1 MAAKLGW
8 MLLLVSFVPIA
19 ALGSQL
25 CGSKGHYS
33 FQLLVML
40 PLEKASN
47 AAAGIPQWDR
57 GLEILPAAQ
66 LAADRINGDPN
77 ILPGYNLELIQ
88 VDTGL
93 CTPQFH
99 SEALVNFVRMV
110 TKEDHHIV
118 GIVGLFCTSVAQ
130 LISPF
135 AGRSDLNLL
144 QISGS
149 VSPNF
154 LHNQRQY
161 PHLYQIVPSTTIY
174 IDAVFS
180 LMEHFEWTR
189 IGVVASINEYDS
201 HYFHTAEEFLRSAKL
216 NPSLNVSF
224 HTYLFASSLM
234 KDLQKDGKRIIFAS
248 VGVQKAAE
256 IICSAH
262 RKGLNW
268 PNYVW
273 IFYETDLED
282 LILYAEQCNV
292 HAMNIEEAIEGVFL
306 LHYQLQPINPTIE
319 TITGQTYSEYY
330 DQYRQYLNRSS
341 AEMNFYLHPNPYANV
356 LHDSVLAFA
365 LALNNSVQGLNM
377 ALDCFRIGSEN
388 FTQSLEN
395 TLSTLSFNGTLGHNS
410 FRNSSNRESQIE
422 VGISQVKSGS
432 VVLVG
437 SYQQRTGQIMFQSPG
452 SIGNVPDDRKYVLSS
467 IAVAATLSTLIVIL
481 MILTTLILI
490 IFVVYRN
497 KPEIKATSPKLSCL
511 MFVGCYFLF
520 VSTLVHTLSA
530 AVVNRGAA
538 AVIVC
543 NAVLWGGSLGMN
555 LVLSTLLVRMLR
567 IYHIFNYFGKVG
579 KIWSDRAL
587 LAIAAIIVG
596 ADVLLLLVWALTDTY
611 QIQDYEVYEP
621 DAEPPYYEVMQFCSC
636 NYLQIWLAV
645 ILGEIGVLLLC
656 VFLLAVMTRKI
667 RLQNFKDTKKVNMYI
682 FLMVMIICILIPLW
696 IILRNAGNPTGSNL
710 VIYLGFGATAFLCQ
724 LFLFLPKIVPPLF
737 LRHVKYKATETE
749 QSRRE
754 KTESQ
759 SLPGIVNAVIRQD
772 SGLSNVSML
781 ISSL

>member
-1 MAAKLGW
+1 MAAKLCW
-8 MLLLVSFVPIA
+8 ILLLVFLVLFV
-19 ALGSQL
+19 ALGPEL
-25 CGSKGHYS
+25 CRSKGIS
-33 FQLLVML
+33 IQLLVML

-47 AAAGIPQWDR
+47 TAAGIPKWDR
-57 GLEILPAAQ
+57 GLEILPAAW

-77 ILPGYNLELIQ
+77 ILPGYHLELIP

-99 SEALVNFVRMV
+99 SQALVNLVR
-110 TKEDHHIV
+110 TLTQEDHHIV
-118 GIVGLFCTSVAQ
+118 GVVGLFCTSLVQ

-149 VSPNF
+149 VSPKF
-154 LHNQRQY
+154 LNNERQY
-161 PHLYQIVPSTTIY
+161 PHLYQIIPSTAIY
-174 IDAVFS
+174 IDVVFS
-180 LMEHFEWTR
+180 LMEQFERTR
-189 IGVVASINEYDS
+189 IGVVASINEFDS
-201 HYFHTAEEFLRSAKL
+201 YYFHTAEEFLQSAKH
-216 NPSLNVSF
+216 NPSLSVSF
-224 HTYLFASSLM
+224 RSYLFASSLM
-234 KDLQKDGKRIIFAS
+234 KGLQKDGKRIMFAS
-248 VGVQKAAE
+248 VGVQKAAD
-256 IICSAH
+256 IICSAYQ
-262 RKGLNW
+262 KGLTW

-273 IFYETDLED
+273 IFYEIDLED
-282 LILYAEQCNV
+282 LLLYASEHCNV
-292 HAMNIEEAIEGVFL
+292 DAMKIQEAIEGVFL
-306 LHYQLQPINPTIE
+306 LRYQLQPNNPGIE
-319 TITGQTYSEYY
+319 SVIGQSYSEYY
-330 DQYRQYLNRSS
+330 NEYLQYLNRSS
-341 AEMNFYLHPNPYANV
+341 AEMNISLSPNIYANV

-365 LALNNSVQGLNM
+365 LALNHSVQDLNL
-377 ALDCFRIGSEN
+377 APDCFQIGSES
-388 FTQSLEN
+388 FTHPLKD
-395 TLSTLSFNGTLGHNS
+395 TLSTLSFNGALGHNS
-410 FRNSSNRESQIE
+410 FRNSSSRGSQIE
-422 VGISQVKSGS
+422 VSIFQVRNGS
-432 VVLVG
+432 VVAVG
-437 SYQQRTGQIMFQSPG
+437 TYQQKTGQIIFQSPG
-452 SIGNVPDDRKYVLSS
+452 SIWNVPDDRKYALSS
-467 IAVAATLSTLIVIL
+467 VAVAATLSTLIVIL

-490 IFVVYRN
+490 MFVVYHN
-497 KPEIKATSPKLSCL
+497 KPEIKATSPKLSSL

-538 AVIVC
+538 GIIVC

-579 KIWSDRAL
+579 KIWSDRTL
-587 LAIAAIIVG
+587 LATAAIIVG
-596 ADVLLLLVWALTDTY
+596 ADILLLLVWALTDTY
-611 QIQDYEVYEP
+611 QIRDYEVYQP
-621 DAEPPYYEVMQFCSC
+621 NAEPPHYEVMQFCSC

-656 VFLLAVMTRKI
+656 VFLLAIMTRKI
-667 RLQNFKDTKKVNMYI
+667 RLRNFKDTKKVNMYI

-724 LFLFLPKIVPPLF
+724 LFLFVPKIVPPF
-737 LRHVKYKATETE
+737 LRRVTHKAPETE
-749 QSRRE
+749 RRD

-759 SLPGIVNAVIRQD
+759 SLPGVINAVIRQD